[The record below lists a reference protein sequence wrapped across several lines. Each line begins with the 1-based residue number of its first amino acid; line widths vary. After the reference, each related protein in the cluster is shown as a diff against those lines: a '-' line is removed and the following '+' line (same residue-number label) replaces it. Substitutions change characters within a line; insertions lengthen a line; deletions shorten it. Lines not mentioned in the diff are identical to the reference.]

1 MKKWLAVLC
10 ALFLMAGCSA
20 PSGDSSQG
28 SSLPENSS
36 SVPMDQSDHQAVAAA
51 LFTDLTE
58 GQYDALEKYT
68 FDEAM
73 SEIVRKN
80 GLKPSLDASFAQ
92 LGKVVELHD
101 CVSTQAEGYDVIS
114 VPAVFENGRIS
125 LNVVF
130 DGQDRIAGI
139 HFADYPQDETAA
151 VSLPEGAQELDY
163 SFTAR
168 DGKTLS
174 GSLVLPSAN
183 TYSALVILVHGSG
196 PNDRNETLYNNTP
209 FRDLA
214 YLLAQQGV
222 ASYRYDKRT
231 FLYGSECAA
240 DTGFTVKEET
250 VYDAADALSAFR
262 QQTEYPFDRMLI
274 LGHSLGG
281 FLIPQIDGEAQAD
294 GYIMLAA
301 PSGNFADLMKQ
312 QYEYL
317 RTFADK
323 NQKAAYDAQLQQ
335 LEQLRNP
342 DALDA
347 TKPIMGAYPAYWKD
361 LLSYDPLQAA
371 EGLPAPVL
379 VLQGE
384 EDYQV
389 PMSEYE
395 QWKTAFEDYASWQ
408 FHSYPGLSHL
418 MMPGDLTQNPSSYYT
433 KQQSFDSSVA
443 ADIAAFAKQ

>member
-20 PSGDSSQG
+20 PAGDSSQG

-151 VSLPEGAQELDY
+151 VRCRKARRNWTTLLRQE
-163 SFTAR
+163 TA
-168 DGKTLS
+168 
-174 GSLVLPSAN
+174 
-183 TYSALVILVHGSG
+183 
-196 PNDRNETLYNNTP
+196 
-209 FRDLA
+209 
-214 YLLAQQGV
+214 
-222 ASYRYDKRT
+222 
-231 FLYGSECAA
+231 
-240 DTGFTVKEET
+240 
-250 VYDAADALSAFR
+250 
-262 QQTEYPFDRMLI
+262 
-274 LGHSLGG
+274 
-281 FLIPQIDGEAQAD
+281 
-294 GYIMLAA
+294 
-301 PSGNFADLMKQ
+301 
-312 QYEYL
+312 
-317 RTFADK
+317 
-323 NQKAAYDAQLQQ
+323 
-335 LEQLRNP
+335 
-342 DALDA
+342 
-347 TKPIMGAYPAYWKD
+347 KP
-361 LLSYDPLQAA
+361 
-371 EGLPAPVL
+371 
-379 VLQGE
+379 
-384 EDYQV
+384 
-389 PMSEYE
+389 
-395 QWKTAFEDYASWQ
+395 
-408 FHSYPGLSHL
+408 
-418 MMPGDLTQNPSSYYT
+418 
-433 KQQSFDSSVA
+433 
-443 ADIAAFAKQ
+443 